1 MKVKKFLTVLAAASA
16 VLFGQVATSEAHAD
30 LANKSAFTFCH
41 GSMSETYAIVGIQ
54 KPAFMFAS
62 EQIKFNYVTT
72 TLKYVCD
79 RCGKIITVSS
89 NVNPNYPP
97 DGLAYGC
104 PGTGGK
110 NYKRSFTKNFKDRH
124 FWRWVTD

>member
-1 MKVKKFLTVLAAASA
+1 MKKFLAVLAVASA
-16 VLFGQVATSEAHAD
+16 VLFGQVATSEAHAVT
-30 LANKSAFTFCH
+30 ANEPAFT
-41 GSMSETYAIVGIQ
+41 
-54 KPAFMFAS
+54 FAS
-62 EQIKFNYVTT
+62 EQISIHSCDKFNYVAT

-89 NVNPNYPP
+89 DVNPNYPP

-110 NYKRSFTKNFKDRH
+110 NYKGSFTKGDRH